1 MDLSLLQV
9 YKKIWHHVSQVRR
22 LQLVGLIFLMIL
34 TSLFEAL
41 SLGALVPF
49 IGILTSPEKITSISF
64 ITEII
69 PINLMLIDKSSI
81 QFYITLI
88 FTSCIFIAGS
98 LRIALL
104 YYQIKISHLLG
115 VEFGVKV
122 FSSILSM
129 EYKDHTS
136 SHTSELIVAVSKAQ
150 EIIPYLLQPTLII
163 ISSLMMFFSIF
174 FTLLLINKSITL
186 TTVLIF
192 ITIYLLIIKIFKKNI
207 QNNSTTLSRQSVK
220 SMKVLSEGLGGIRDI
235 ILDRSHKYFISMFE
249 NSTFKVQKANANMQI
264 LNGSPRFILE
274 TFGIII
280 ISLLAFF
287 SLRQGSNMID
297 IIPTIGALALG
308 AQKLL
313 PLIQQIYSALTSI
326 LGNKS
331 SISDAVKRF
340 NRDPNAYYSKK
351 IKLRALNF
359 QTSIELKNISF
370 RFSNEAPW
378 ILKNASLKIKK
389 GSRIGIVGKT
399 GGGKSTTLDLIMCLI
414 KPQEGS
420 ITVDGKN
427 INNGNQSGWHS
438 MISHV
443 PQAIFLSDA
452 SVREN
457 IAFGVTP
464 KDIDDELVVKCAA
477 DAKLS
482 NVIKEMKNGYYS
494 KIGERGVR
502 LSGGQRQR
510 LAIAR
515 ALYKKSSVII
525 FDEATSALDNET
537 EKQVMESVYSIDKSI
552 TIIIVA
558 HRISTLKGCDQVY
571 KIDNASISLVQK
583 EI

>member
-280 ISLLAFF
+280 ISLIAFF